1 MKKIFNLFSKIEK
14 DKLLHFSVSSFL
26 CLLFSFIFSKF
37 MNNTLALT
45 IGSLTTLTVGVAKEI
60 YDQIKY
66 KGFDWKDI
74 VADILGILY
83 SCGIFALLKTT

>member
-1 MKKIFNLFSKIEK
+1 
-14 DKLLHFSVSSFL
+14 
-26 CLLFSFIFSKF
+26 
-37 MNNTLALT
+37 MNNTMSIT
-45 IGSLTTLTVGVAKEI
+45 VGSIITLMLGVAKEI

-83 SCGIFALLKTT
+83 SCGIFVLLKTT